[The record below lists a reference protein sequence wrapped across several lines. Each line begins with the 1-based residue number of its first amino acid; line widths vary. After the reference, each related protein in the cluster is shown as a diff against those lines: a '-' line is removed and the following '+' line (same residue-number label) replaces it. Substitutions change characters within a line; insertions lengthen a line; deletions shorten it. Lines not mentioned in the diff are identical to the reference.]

1 MKKRKTASVIR
12 QRFDKINKTLA
23 KITVDFGSKDIHDFR
38 VEFKKI
44 RAFLRLAASD
54 RATGGRLHHFYHI
67 AGFIRNLQL
76 QQQRIGEEWENK
88 DHPPQSYL
96 DLLNEEKSA
105 RIELAKN
112 YARKKLSIE
121 KEQQRALTT
130 TPPRLSKAAS
140 RRFSRSAA
148 AHLEQLSGARPIA
161 DDSMHEIRKR
171 LKDLSYNQPFI
182 NKEAALI
189 LPASLLTREKL
200 HIILDALGEFQDLR
214 SGLALLQPYYLDRI
228 TDTQERAALE
238 ALKKKWEEEKERRKK
253 DLYVLLTQS
262 IHPQLNSTFLILQ
275 MNSKQK

>member
-1 MKKRKTASVIR
+1 MKKHKTAPVIKH
-12 QRFDKINKTLA
+12 RFNKINKALGKVTA
-23 KITVDFGSKDIHDFR
+23 DFGSKDIHDFR
-38 VEFKKI
+38 VEFKKM

-54 RATGGRLHHFYHI
+54 RAAGGRLHHFYHI

-88 DHPPQSYL
+88 DHPPLSYL
-96 DLLNEEKSA
+96 DLLNTEKLTK
-105 RIELAKN
+105 IELAKK
-112 YARKKLSIE
+112 YARKKLSIK

-130 TPPRLSKAAS
+130 TPRRLSIAAS

-148 AHLEQLSGARPIA
+148 GHLEQLSGARPIA

-171 LKDLSYNQPFI
+171 LKDLSYNQPFVD
-182 NKEAALI
+182 KEAALI

-200 HIILDALGEFQDLR
+200 HSILEALGEFQDLR

-238 ALKKKWEEEKERRKK
+238 TLKKKWEEEKERRKK
-253 DLYVLLTQS
+253 DLYVLLIES
-262 IHPQLNSTFLILQ
+262 IHPPA
-275 MNSKQK
+275 